1 MASFVSSF
9 ILGAA
14 TGSVTTYAAMSADA
28 AATVLSNAAI
38 IATNVSSALGTSLVS
53 IGNWMKPRV
62 PPQEEHTE

>member
-14 TGSVTTYAAMSADA
+14 TGSVTTYAAMSAEA
-28 AATVLSNAAI
+28 AATVLSNAAV
-38 IATNVSSALGTSLVS
+38 IAANVSSAVGTSLIS
-53 IGNWMKPRV
+53 IGNWIKSRV

>member
-1 MASFVSSF
+1 MASFISSF

-28 AATVLSNAAI
+28 AVTFLGSATVVAS
-38 IATNVSSALGTSLVS
+38 TVSSAVGTGLIS
-53 IGNWMKPRV
+53 IGNWLKPKM